1 MSAVTVNPPSA
12 SRVAWTRRRQSF
24 VRAWQSFAVRRS
36 GLVGLVLLIVIALLA
51 LLAPVL
57 SNADGLDVTKVNGP
71 QLAPP
76 SSQYLLGTDENG
88 RSILLLVWWGARISL
103 LVGLTAALLT
113 VVIGTVVGLVSAHF
127 GGWLSAVLM
136 RVTDFFLVM
145 PSLVLAIA
153 LSAVLAHGEVTIVI
167 ALGLTSWPT
176 TARIVRAQTLTI
188 ETRPYIERARAL
200 GGGHWHVLGRHVLP
214 AVMPLVLANTTL
226 TVAGAIVGESTLAFL
241 GLGDPTQV
249 SWGLM
254 LNQAQST
261 GAVSAGAWW
270 YLLPPGLGIVVVV
283 LAFTLCGRALE
294 QVLMP
299 AMRTGSGKK

>member
-1 MSAVTVNPPSA
+1 MA
-12 SRVAWTRRRQSF
+12 
-24 VRAWQSFAVRRS
+24 RAWRAFAAQHS
-36 GLVGLVLLIVIALLA
+36 GLVGLGLLVVIALLA
-51 LLAPVL
+51 MLAPVL
-57 SNADGLDVTKVNGP
+57 TNAEGLDVTKVDGP
-71 QLAPP
+71 QLAAP
-76 SSQYLLGTDENG
+76 SAQYLLGTDETG

-113 VVIGTVVGLVSAHF
+113 VIIGTVVGLISAHF

-176 TARIVRAQTLTI
+176 TARIVRAQTLTV
-188 ETRPYIERARAL
+188 ETRPYIERAQAL
-200 GGGHWHVLGRHVLP
+200 GGGHWHILGRHVLP

-226 TVAGAIVGESTLAFL
+226 NVAGAIIGESTLTFL
-241 GLGDPTQV
+241 GLGDSTQV
-249 SWGLM
+249 SWGSM
-254 LNQAQST
+254 LNEAWST
-261 GAVSAGAWW
+261 GAASAGAWW

-294 QVLMP
+294 SVLTP
-299 AMRTGSGKK
+299 AMRIGAGKK